1 MPKRMV
7 DTDLWNNEDI
17 IEYFTAEDKYFWLYL
32 LTNPHN
38 NICGVMKASPVL
50 IARDM
55 GYSKECI
62 QNLLYRFENV
72 HKAIIVD
79 RETHELLILN
89 WGKFNWN
96 KSPDILKTVEKTMN
110 SINSYYLKEI
120 LSEKINEVWGKI
132 QKKQQGVNRV
142 STGCG
147 QDTITITNSISNIF
161 DFWNDKRIISH
172 RELTQDIHNAIE
184 KALKI
189 YKEEEIKTY
198 IDRYAKVIGD
208 NDYFW
213 KYKWSLKDFLTRK
226 EGISS
231 FTDEGS
237 KWVNYCSYLAQP
249 KKTTA
254 KSSEA
259 TPQPKYSNFDINEA
273 FAVALNRPMEFDDEE
288 LD

>member
-1 MPKRMV
+1 MPKRMI

-38 NICGVMKASPVL
+38 NICGVMKASPIL

-72 HKAIIVD
+72 HRAIVVD
-79 RETHELLILN
+79 KETKELLILN

-132 QKKQQGVNRV
+132 EEKQQGVDRV

-147 QDTITITNSISNIF
+147 QDTNTITDTITNIFNYWNKNGIIPHKKITEEIS
-161 DFWNDKRIISH
+161 KS
-172 RELTQDIHNAIE
+172 IE
-184 KALKI
+184 KALKT
-189 YKEEEIKTY
+189 YTEEEIKCY
-198 IDRYAKVIGD
+198 IERYAEILKD
-208 NDYFW
+208 KNYFFS
-213 KYKWSLKDFLTRK
+213 YKWTLAQFLSRK
-226 EGISS
+226 EGVSS
-231 FTDEGS
+231 FADDGD
-237 KWVNYCSYLAQP
+237 KWVSYQSAN
-249 KKTTA
+249 KKA
-254 KSSEA
+254 KDKEKESS
-259 TPQPKYSNFDINEA
+259 FDA
-273 FAVALNRPMEFDDEE
+273 DEVFE
-288 LD
+288 TRLRQTYGEGF

>member
-1 MPKRMV
+1 MPKRMI

-72 HKAIIVD
+72 HRTIIVD
-79 RETHELLILN
+79 KETHELLILN

-110 SINSYYLKEI
+110 SINSYYLREI
-120 LSEKINEVWGKI
+120 LSDKINEVWGNVEN
-132 QKKQQGVNRV
+132 KQQGVNRV

-147 QDTITITNSISNIF
+147 QDTITITNTISNIF
-161 DFWNDKRIISH
+161 NYWNDKNIIKH
-172 RELTQDIHNAIE
+172 RELTEDISKAIE
-184 KALKI
+184 KALKV
-189 YKEEEIKTY
+189 YSEEEIKTY

-208 NDYFW
+208 KDYFW
-213 KYKWSLKDFLTRK
+213 HYKWSLKDFLTRK
-226 EGISS
+226 DGISS

-237 KWVNYCSYLAQP
+237 KWVNYNE
-249 KKTTA
+249 KK
-254 KSSEA
+254 KGA
-259 TPQPKYSNFDINEA
+259 TNE
-273 FAVALNRPMEFDDEE
+273 VDSGNNGGEFEKQR
-288 LD
+288 LGRYC

>member
-1 MPKRMV
+1 MPKRMI

-38 NICGVMKASPVL
+38 NICGVMRASPVL

-72 HKAIIVD
+72 HRAIIVD
-79 RETHELLILN
+79 KETHELLILN

-120 LSEKINEVWGKI
+120 LSKKINEVWGKI
-132 QKKQQGVNRV
+132 EEKQQGVNRV
-142 STGCG
+142 LRGCG
-147 QDTITITNSISNIF
+147 QDTITITIANIF
-161 DFWNDKRIISH
+161 NYWNDKNIIKH
-172 RELTQDIHNAIE
+172 RELTEEISKAIE
-184 KALKI
+184 KALKS
-189 YKEEEIKTY
+189 YSEDEIKTC
-198 IDRYAKVIGD
+198 IDRYATILGD
-208 NDYFW
+208 NEYFW
-213 KYKWSLKDFLTRK
+213 HYKWSLKDFLSRK
-226 EGISS
+226 DGISS

-237 KWVNYCSYLAQP
+237 KWVSYNDAKQNNT
-249 KKTTA
+249 KKTE
-254 KSSEA
+254 K
-259 TPQPKYSNFDINEA
+259 PKTRQGNFDIEEA
-273 FAVALNRPMEFDDEE
+273 FATALERTYGNGK
-288 LD
+288 